1 MTTEQIEMTRV
12 IAEYDGWKYHDKSDV
27 YRPNGYWT
35 LAEIWA
41 GWWVLEDMA
50 YLTEMN
56 WLHPVAMKVMGE
68 LEIIINIG
76 KDADSFVDANSIR
89 RNMIIMC
96 YRKPINGQYIDLF
109 TAVYNGIVFLN
120 EQNVNVSCQ

>member
-41 GWWVLEDMA
+41 GKWVLEDMA

-56 WLHPVAMKVMGE
+56 WLHPVVMKVMDG
-68 LEIIINIG
+68 LRQR
-76 KDADSFVDANSIR
+76 F
-89 RNMIIMC
+89 C
-96 YRKPINGQYIDLF
+96 YVGTQEYVLIHRIEKSCYIKPINGQYIDLF
-109 TAVYNGIVFLN
+109 TAVYNGISFLN
-120 EQNVNVSCQ
+120 EQTVKP